1 MPTYS
6 LTIEYDGTEYVGWQT
21 QPNGRTVQAEIET
34 ALHQILQQPVSI
46 IGGGR
51 TDSGVHARG
60 QVASFRLTEE
70 HDATALRR
78 SLNGV
83 LPSDIV
89 IHDVRHEDDEFH
101 ARFNATSRR
110 YRYTISR
117 SPLAVG
123 RQYVWHVFY
132 PLAIDRMQQS
142 ADEII
147 GEHDFQAFCKADT
160 EQPHYQCAIAQAT
173 WIEEGSLVH
182 FDIRANRFL
191 YGMVRALVGTMV
203 DVGREHTSLEE
214 FVRIV
219 KGRNRQDAG
228 MAAPAR
234 GLVLEEISYGQ
245 RR

>member
-34 ALHQILQQPVSI
+34 ALQQILQQHVSI

-60 QVASFRLTEE
+60 QVASFRLAEDHNAAE
-70 HDATALRR
+70 LRR

-89 IHDVRHEDDEFH
+89 VHEVRQVENEFH

-117 SPLAVG
+117 NPLALG
-123 RQYVWHVFY
+123 RQYAWHVFY
-132 PLAIDRMQQS
+132 PLAIDRMQQC
-142 ADEII
+142 ADHIT
-147 GEHDFQAFCKADT
+147 GEHDFQAFCKSDT
-160 EQPHYQCAIAQAT
+160 VHAHFRCTIAHAA
-173 WIEEGSLVH
+173 WIEEGSLIH

-203 DVGREHTSLEE
+203 DVGREHTSLED
-214 FVRIV
+214 FARIV
-219 KGRNRQDAG
+219 KGRNRQQAG
-228 MAAPAR
+228 MAAPAH
-234 GLVLEEISYGQ
+234 GLVLEEITYV
-245 RR
+245 